1 MADEEA
7 KIKKKR
13 RRHPPRRD
21 SILPLFRLRVVPAIY
36 LPYLQN
42 LKSAQSIMIHGVNQ
56 VNGEH

>member
-7 KIKKKR
+7 KIKKIKKR

-36 LPYLQN
+36 LPLVHN
-42 LKSAQSIMIHGVNQ
+42 LTLSLRNPS
-56 VNGEH
+56 